1 MSRPW
6 EERTLNDFGHT
17 CGLRAE
23 LCARS
28 SVCASLA
35 SHGLTFVSDLAGG
48 GGGGGRALK
57 IESYKRGRG
66 GTLSWFIQKEP
77 N

>member
-48 GGGGGRALK
+48 GGGHRTACLK
-57 IESYKRGRG
+57 
-66 GTLSWFIQKEP
+66 LKEGKWGVP
-77 N
+77 VMAQW